1 MSKGKKVVYGLFI
14 PVVIIVVWYFYTTY
28 SNVPDSLLPKI
39 QNVGMA
45 FKEMVS
51 QGQLQN
57 DLAVSFLR
65 VIKGFL
71 VSGITGI
78 ILGAMMGMSK
88 KINALLLPTITAIRQ
103 IPVIAWIPLIILW
116 VGIGEGSKVV
126 IIVIAASFPVLVNTL
141 SGFTSTPA
149 GYIEVARLYNLNRWQ
164 TFIKVYL
171 PHALPQM
178 LVGLKLGLSVSW
190 MALVASEL
198 IAASSGIGY
207 RMNDARSLMRSDK
220 VIVCMVVIGLTG
232 IIMDK
237 VISLIF
243 EAVTPWEKVAKSEGK
258 I

>member
-1 MSKGKKVVYGLFI
+1 MSKGKKFIYGLI
-14 PVVIIVVWYFYTTY
+14 LPVIIVISWYLYTTF
-28 SNVPDSLLPKI
+28 SNVPNSLLPKI
-39 QNVGMA
+39 QNVFTA
-45 FKEMVS
+45 FNEMVS

-65 VIKGFL
+65 VVKGFL
-71 VSGITGI
+71 VSGVIGI
-78 ILGAMMGMSK
+78 LLGAMMGMSQ
-88 KINALLLPTITAIRQ
+88 KISAMLLPTITAIRQ

-116 VGIGEGSKVV
+116 AGIGEGSKVV

-164 TFIKVYL
+164 TFLKVYL

-220 VIVCMVVIGLTG
+220 VIVCMVVIGLAG

-237 VISLIF
+237 VISIIF
-243 EAVTPWEKVAKSEGK
+243 EAITPWEKIAKSEGK
-258 I
+258 

>member
-1 MSKGKKVVYGLFI
+1 MSKGKKFIYGLI
-14 PVVIIVVWYFYTTY
+14 LPVIIVISWYLYTTF
-28 SNVPDSLLPKI
+28 SNVPNSLLPKI
-39 QNVGMA
+39 QNVFTA
-45 FKEMVS
+45 FNEMVS

-65 VIKGFL
+65 VVKGFL
-71 VSGITGI
+71 VSGVIGI
-78 ILGAMMGMSK
+78 LLGAMMGMSQ
-88 KINALLLPTITAIRQ
+88 KISAMLLPTITAIRQ

-116 VGIGEGSKVV
+116 AGIGEGSKVV

-164 TFIKVYL
+164 TFLKVYL

-220 VIVCMVVIGLTG
+220 VIVCMVVIGLAG

-237 VISLIF
+237 VISIIF
-243 EAVTPWEKVAKSEGK
+243 ETITPWEKIAKSEGK
-258 I
+258 